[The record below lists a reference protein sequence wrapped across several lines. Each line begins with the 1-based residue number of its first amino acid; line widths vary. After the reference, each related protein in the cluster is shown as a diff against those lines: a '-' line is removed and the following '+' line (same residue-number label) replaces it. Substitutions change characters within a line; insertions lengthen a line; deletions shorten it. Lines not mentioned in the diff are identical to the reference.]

1 MKARTKISVINLT
14 VPISQFRS
22 FIVQEENSGD
32 RLDVFVGEVA
42 QSSRSN
48 AQKRIKNG
56 LVTLNGKTEDKVS
69 RTLKIG
75 DNVGITIVAPEPIEL
90 IPQNIP
96 LDIVYQDEYLA
107 VINKQQGLTVH
118 PAGGSYKD
126 TLVNALLYHIKDL
139 SGINGDI
146 RPGIVHRLD
155 KDTSGLMVIA
165 KNDFAHVNLSQ
176 QIASKECRRIYYAL
190 TEGVFKED
198 SGIIDQP
205 LFRSKTDRKKIAVD
219 PDGRQAIT
227 LFNVV
232 ERFSANT
239 LVRFEL
245 KTGRTHQIRVHSA
258 FIGHPIVGDKVYGF
272 KKQRFDLNGQLLHS
286 KEITFTHPKT
296 GESMHFDSELPDY
309 FRRILSV
316 LKK

>member
-1 MKARTKISVINLT
+1 MSGINLT
-14 VPISQFRS
+14 EPKTQFRS

-75 DNVGITIVAPEPIEL
+75 DNVGVTIVAPEPIEL
-90 IPQNIP
+90 IPQDIP

-118 PAGGSYKD
+118 PAGGSYTD

-198 SGIIDQP
+198 SGVIDQP

-232 ERFSANT
+232 ERFAANT

>member
-1 MKARTKISVINLT
+1 MSGIDLT
-14 VPISQFRS
+14 ESKTQFRS
-22 FIVQEENSGD
+22 FIVQEENFGD

-48 AQKRIKNG
+48 AQKRIKKG

-75 DNVGITIVAPEPIEL
+75 DNVGITIVAPKLIEL

-96 LDIVYQDEYLA
+96 LDVVYQDEYLA

>member
-1 MKARTKISVINLT
+1 MSGINLT
-14 VPISQFRS
+14 EPKTQFRS

-296 GESMHFDSELPDY
+296 GESMHFASELPDY

>member
-1 MKARTKISVINLT
+1 MIGIDLT
-14 VPISQFRS
+14 ESKTQFRS

-48 AQKRIKNG
+48 AQKRIKKG

-69 RTLKIG
+69 RMLKIG
-75 DNVGITIVAPEPIEL
+75 DNVGVTIVAPEPIEL
-90 IPQNIP
+90 IPQDIP

-118 PAGGSYKD
+118 PAGGSYTD

-155 KDTSGLMVIA
+155 KDTSGLMVVA

-198 SGIIDQP
+198 SGVIDQP

-232 ERFSANT
+232 ERFAANT

>member
-1 MKARTKISVINLT
+1 MSGIDLT
-14 VPISQFRS
+14 ESKTQFRS

-48 AQKRIKNG
+48 AQKRIKKG

-69 RTLKIG
+69 RMLKIG
-75 DNVGITIVAPEPIEL
+75 DNVGVTIVAPEPIEL
-90 IPQNIP
+90 IPQDIP

-118 PAGGSYKD
+118 PAGGSYTD

-155 KDTSGLMVIA
+155 KDTSGLMVVA

-198 SGIIDQP
+198 SGVIDQP

>member
-1 MKARTKISVINLT
+1 MSGIDLT
-14 VPISQFRS
+14 ESKTQFRS

-48 AQKRIKNG
+48 AQKRIKKG

-75 DNVGITIVAPEPIEL
+75 DNVGVTIVAPEPIEL
-90 IPQNIP
+90 IPQDIP

-118 PAGGSYKD
+118 PAGGSYTD
-126 TLVNALLYHIKDL
+126 TLVNALLYRIKDL

-198 SGIIDQP
+198 SGVIDQP

-232 ERFSANT
+232 ERFAANT

>member
-1 MKARTKISVINLT
+1 MSGINLT
-14 VPISQFRS
+14 EPKTQFRS

-232 ERFSANT
+232 ERFYANT

-258 FIGHPIVGDKVYGF
+258 FVGHPIVGDKVYGF

>member
-1 MKARTKISVINLT
+1 MSGIDLT
-14 VPISQFRS
+14 ESKTQFRS

-48 AQKRIKNG
+48 AQKRIKKG

-75 DNVGITIVAPEPIEL
+75 DNVGVTIVAPEPIEL
-90 IPQNIP
+90 IPQDIP

-118 PAGGSYKD
+118 PAGGSYTD

-155 KDTSGLMVIA
+155 KDTSGLMVVA
-165 KNDFAHVNLSQ
+165 KNDFAHVSLSQ
-176 QIASKECRRIYYAL
+176 QIATKECRRIYYAL

-198 SGIIDQP
+198 SGVIDQP

>member
-1 MKARTKISVINLT
+1 MSGINLT
-14 VPISQFRS
+14 EPKTQFRS
-22 FIVQEENSGD
+22 FIVQEENFGD

-126 TLVNALLYHIKDL
+126 TLVNAL
-139 SGINGDI
+139 
-146 RPGIVHRLD
+146 
-155 KDTSGLMVIA
+155 
-165 KNDFAHVNLSQ
+165 
-176 QIASKECRRIYYAL
+176 
-190 TEGVFKED
+190 
-198 SGIIDQP
+198 
-205 LFRSKTDRKKIAVD
+205 
-219 PDGRQAIT
+219 
-227 LFNVV
+227 
-232 ERFSANT
+232 
-239 LVRFEL
+239 
-245 KTGRTHQIRVHSA
+245 
-258 FIGHPIVGDKVYGF
+258 HP
-272 KKQRFDLNGQLLHS
+272 
-286 KEITFTHPKT
+286 
-296 GESMHFDSELPDY
+296 
-309 FRRILSV
+309 
-316 LKK
+316 

>member
-1 MKARTKISVINLT
+1 MSGINLT
-14 VPISQFRS
+14 EPKTQFRS

-48 AQKRIKNG
+48 AQKRIKKG

-75 DNVGITIVAPEPIEL
+75 DNVGVTIVAPEPIEL
-90 IPQNIP
+90 IPQDIP

-118 PAGGSYKD
+118 PAGGSYRD
-126 TLVNALLYHIKDL
+126 TLVNALLYRIKDL

-155 KDTSGLMVIA
+155 KDTSGLMVVA

-198 SGIIDQP
+198 SGVIDQP

-232 ERFSANT
+232 ERFAANT

>member
-1 MKARTKISVINLT
+1 MSGIDLT
-14 VPISQFRS
+14 ESKTQFRS
-22 FIVQEENSGD
+22 FIVQEENFGD

-258 FIGHPIVGDKVYGF
+258 FIGHPIAGDKVYGF

>member
-1 MKARTKISVINLT
+1 MSGDLT
-14 VPISQFRS
+14 ESKTQFRS

-48 AQKRIKNG
+48 AQKRIKKG

-75 DNVGITIVAPEPIEL
+75 DNVGVTIVAPEPIEL
-90 IPQNIP
+90 IPQDIP

-118 PAGGSYKD
+118 PAGGSYTD

-155 KDTSGLMVIA
+155 KDTSGLMVVA
-165 KNDFAHVNLSQ
+165 KNDFAHVSLSQ
-176 QIASKECRRIYYAL
+176 QIATKECRRIYYAL

-198 SGIIDQP
+198 SGVIDQP

>member
-1 MKARTKISVINLT
+1 MSGINLT
-14 VPISQFRS
+14 EPKTQFRS

-75 DNVGITIVAPEPIEL
+75 DNVGITIVAPKLIEL

-96 LDIVYQDEYLA
+96 LDVVYQDEYLA

>member
-1 MKARTKISVINLT
+1 MSGIDLT
-14 VPISQFRS
+14 ESKTQFRS

-48 AQKRIKNG
+48 AQKRIKKG

-75 DNVGITIVAPEPIEL
+75 DNVGVTIVAPEPIEL
-90 IPQNIP
+90 IPQDIP

-118 PAGGSYKD
+118 PAGGSYTD

-155 KDTSGLMVIA
+155 KDTSGLMVVA

-198 SGIIDQP
+198 SGVIDQP

-232 ERFSANT
+232 ERFAANT

>member
-1 MKARTKISVINLT
+1 MSGINLT
-14 VPISQFRS
+14 EPKTQFRS

-118 PAGGSYKD
+118 PAGGSYTD

-155 KDTSGLMVIA
+155 KDTSGLMVVA

-198 SGIIDQP
+198 SGVIDQP

>member
-1 MKARTKISVINLT
+1 MSGIDLT
-14 VPISQFRS
+14 ESKTQFRS

-48 AQKRIKNG
+48 AQKRIKKG

-90 IPQNIP
+90 IPQDIP

-118 PAGGSYKD
+118 PAGGSYRD
-126 TLVNALLYHIKDL
+126 TLVNALLYRIKDL

-155 KDTSGLMVIA
+155 KDTSGLMVVA

-198 SGIIDQP
+198 SGVIDQP

-296 GESMHFDSELPDY
+296 GETMHFDSELPDY

>member
-1 MKARTKISVINLT
+1 MSGINLT
-14 VPISQFRS
+14 EPKTQFRS

-165 KNDFAHVNLSQ
+165 KNDFAHVNLTQ

-296 GESMHFDSELPDY
+296 EDSMHFDSELPDY

>member
-1 MKARTKISVINLT
+1 MSGINLT
-14 VPISQFRS
+14 EPKTQFRS

-258 FIGHPIVGDKVYGF
+258 FVGHPIVGDKVYGF

>member
-1 MKARTKISVINLT
+1 M
-14 VPISQFRS
+14 
-22 FIVQEENSGD
+22 
-32 RLDVFVGEVA
+32 
-42 QSSRSN
+42 
-48 AQKRIKNG
+48 
-56 LVTLNGKTEDKVS
+56 TLNGKTEDKVS

>member
-1 MKARTKISVINLT
+1 MSGIDLT
-14 VPISQFRS
+14 ESKTQFRS

-48 AQKRIKNG
+48 AQKRIKKG

-75 DNVGITIVAPEPIEL
+75 DNVSVTIVAPEPVEL
-90 IPQNIP
+90 VPQDIP
-96 LDIVYQDEYLA
+96 LDVVYQDEYLA

-118 PAGGSYKD
+118 PAGGSYTD

-155 KDTSGLMVIA
+155 KDTSGLMVVA

-198 SGIIDQP
+198 SGVIDQP

>member
-1 MKARTKISVINLT
+1 MSGDLT
-14 VPISQFRS
+14 ESKTQFRS

-48 AQKRIKNG
+48 AQKRIKKG

-75 DNVGITIVAPEPIEL
+75 DNVGVTIVAPEPIEL
-90 IPQNIP
+90 IPQDIP

-118 PAGGSYKD
+118 PAGGSYTD

-155 KDTSGLMVIA
+155 KDTSGLMVVA

-198 SGIIDQP
+198 SGVIDQP

-232 ERFSANT
+232 ERFAANT